1 MRLFKCSGGMT
12 RGRGITGST
21 ISSFVNVMPRC
32 IPICS
37 FLEDFTGV
45 TKLSSEQHKDLCPS
59 NISRDLKDFK
69 SFLNWFQ
76 IHSPLVYKEIPS
88 LVCLSTGIVAR
99 DEVNCDKA
107 YEIGVAAADSING
120 NLFSLVH
127 LLHKDKVFTFS
138 SSQDA
143 LKVRGR
149 DVAIDPNILW
159 HRLSLVIK
167 DNTERESCFSYE
179 LAQEPTSIFKQ
190 GMMRKTQK
198 SQIGII
204 IKDGIE
210 EINDSPD
217 DSFFVIDGGY
227 LLRKV
232 VWPASVTYGQVCSEY
247 VDYVIRH
254 FGSNSIVVFDGY
266 ECLENNTK
274 FHEQCQRVSTVN
286 AREVIFDL
294 DMEAAANQKEFL
306 AHRSN
311 KSRLISNS
319 KPYFEEKGICIR
331 QAEGEAEGDA
341 DTLIVSTTLDLANE
355 ISTPIVLCGNDTD
368 LLVIAMVQAKPS
380 SNIFIMTEINP
391 LKIFKISDLQGK
403 YSEGYRELLLPLHF
417 MTGSD
422 TTSAFLIKEKQKHIT

>member
-1 MRLFKCSGGMT
+1 MKSLKDKIHEDDYTLFSNCGYFTIRRKDHFFSGNFSDIVIEQDLTRLFKCSGGT
-12 RGRGITGST
+12 IRGRGITDST

-45 TKLSSEQHKDLCPS
+45 TTLSSEQHKDLRPS

-76 IHSPLVYKEIPS
+76 IHSPF
-88 LVCLSTGIVAR
+88 
-99 DEVNCDKA
+99 EVNCDKA

-127 LLHKDKVFTFS
+127 LPRKDKVFTFS
-138 SSQDA
+138 SSQNA

-210 EINDSPD
+210 EISDSPD
-217 DSFFVIDGGY
+217 DSFF
-227 LLRKV
+227 
-232 VWPASVTYGQVCSEY
+232 C
-247 VDYVIRH
+247 H
-254 FGSNSIVVFDGY
+254 
-266 ECLENNTK
+266 
-274 FHEQCQRVSTVN
+274 
-286 AREVIFDL
+286 
-294 DMEAAANQKEFL
+294 
-306 AHRSN
+306 
-311 KSRLISNS
+311 
-319 KPYFEEKGICIR
+319 
-331 QAEGEAEGDA
+331 
-341 DTLIVSTTLDLANE
+341 
-355 ISTPIVLCGNDTD
+355 
-368 LLVIAMVQAKPS
+368 
-380 SNIFIMTEINP
+380 
-391 LKIFKISDLQGK
+391 
-403 YSEGYRELLLPLHF
+403 
-417 MTGSD
+417 
-422 TTSAFLIKEKQKHIT
+422 